1 MLHQQS
7 TFASSHASLS
17 CCYEFVGMLAIV
29 GCKPRYAVASSAIPA
44 ATATAPVPLTTSTA
58 SVAATSAS
66 SSAPA
71 AGGSLTTADLQRAMA
86 SFQQLAQPKPVSLI
100 KLLTADNV
108 GSILD
113 DPACVEA
120 LLPHLPEGSQTL
132 AELRAT
138 MHSPQLRQSIGSL
151 EKALQTG
158 NSNAVMASFGLDPA
172 AGAAKLAF
180 GDGVGALLAAIQAW
194 ADQQDTTMSIPND
207 QSKSN

>member
-1 MLHQQS
+1 MEGLYPN
-7 TFASSHASLS
+7 AA
-17 CCYEFVGMLAIV
+17 
-29 GCKPRYAVASSAIPA
+29 ASSAI
-44 ATATAPVPLTTSTA
+44 ATATASAPVPLTTPTA

-66 SSAPA
+66 SAPA
-71 AGGSLTTADLQRAMA
+71 AGGNLTTADLQRAMA
-86 SFQQLAQPKPVSLI
+86 SFHQLAQPKPVSLI

-113 DPACVEA
+113 DPACVET

-151 EKALQTG
+151 ERALQTG
-158 NSNAVMASFGLDPA
+158 NLNAVMANFGLDPA

-207 QSKSN
+207 QSKAN